1 MSCWLVQGLGLQT
14 WGCVINIVGQF
25 CIAGPCALIAAF
37 VLDWGIVGLL
47 SGLGVGVV
55 IQACCYIVLLTRII
69 DWSAMAA
76 KIAAEQQAEAQTIP
90 TQTKGAA
97 EREPPDLA

>member
-1 MSCWLVQGLGLQT
+1 MGCVQGLGLQT
-14 WGCVINIVGQF
+14 WGCAINIIGQF

-47 SGLGVGVV
+47 GGLGVGVA
-55 IQACCYIVLLTRII
+55 IQACCYVFLLCRVI

-90 TQTKGAA
+90 AQTKGA
-97 EREPPDLA
+97 EHEPPEQA